1 MIQQSPTPHRF
12 RIAGPTIRNPLQAAK
27 QRRCGSSN
35 PPTPPRF
42 RVAGPTIRNPLQ
54 AAKQRRC
61 GYKPSSH
68 IPHRFRVAGPTI
80 RNPQT
85 INPMSA
91 TVIIYH
97 IVFRPKNSR
106 PVIDIAHEE
115 CLYRYIWRY
124 VTEKKGFLH
133 AVGGMPDHIHML
145 VELPANIAVAD
156 FVRDLKT
163 STSKFLTY
171 NHSLFPYFER
181 WARGYFCETHSLSQ
195 KNVIK
200 QYIKGQ
206 KAHHTKLSFKDE
218 LKNIYIQCGLP
229 IDQYFLPDE

>member
-1 MIQQSPTPHRF
+1 
-12 RIAGPTIRNPLQAAK
+12 
-27 QRRCGSSN
+27 
-35 PPTPPRF
+35 
-42 RVAGPTIRNPLQ
+42 
-54 AAKQRRC
+54 
-61 GYKPSSH
+61 
-68 IPHRFRVAGPTI
+68 
-80 RNPQT
+80 
-85 INPMSA
+85 
-91 TVIIYH
+91 
-97 IVFRPKNSR
+97 
-106 PVIDIAHEE
+106 
-115 CLYRYIWRY
+115 
-124 VTEKKGFLH
+124 
-133 AVGGMPDHIHML
+133 MPDHIHML

>member
-1 MIQQSPTPHRF
+1 
-12 RIAGPTIRNPLQAAK
+12 
-27 QRRCGSSN
+27 
-35 PPTPPRF
+35 
-42 RVAGPTIRNPLQ
+42 
-54 AAKQRRC
+54 
-61 GYKPSSH
+61 
-68 IPHRFRVAGPTI
+68 
-80 RNPQT
+80 
-85 INPMSA
+85 MSA

-171 NHSLFPYFER
+171 NH
-181 WARGYFCETHSLSQ
+181 
-195 KNVIK
+195 
-200 QYIKGQ
+200 
-206 KAHHTKLSFKDE
+206 
-218 LKNIYIQCGLP
+218 
-229 IDQYFLPDE
+229 

>member
-1 MIQQSPTPHRF
+1 
-12 RIAGPTIRNPLQAAK
+12 
-27 QRRCGSSN
+27 
-35 PPTPPRF
+35 
-42 RVAGPTIRNPLQ
+42 
-54 AAKQRRC
+54 
-61 GYKPSSH
+61 
-68 IPHRFRVAGPTI
+68 
-80 RNPQT
+80 
-85 INPMSA
+85 MSA

-106 PVIDIAHEE
+106 PVIDIAHEQ

>member
-1 MIQQSPTPHRF
+1 
-12 RIAGPTIRNPLQAAK
+12 
-27 QRRCGSSN
+27 
-35 PPTPPRF
+35 
-42 RVAGPTIRNPLQ
+42 
-54 AAKQRRC
+54 
-61 GYKPSSH
+61 
-68 IPHRFRVAGPTI
+68 
-80 RNPQT
+80 
-85 INPMSA
+85 MSA

-163 STSKFLTY
+163 STSKFLTIRY
-171 NHSLFPYFER
+171 SHIL
-181 WARGYFCETHSLSQ
+181 
-195 KNVIK
+195 NV
-200 QYIKGQ
+200 GQ
-206 KAHHTKLSFKDE
+206 EDISAKRIVCHKRMS
-218 LKNIYIQCGLP
+218 
-229 IDQYFLPDE
+229 